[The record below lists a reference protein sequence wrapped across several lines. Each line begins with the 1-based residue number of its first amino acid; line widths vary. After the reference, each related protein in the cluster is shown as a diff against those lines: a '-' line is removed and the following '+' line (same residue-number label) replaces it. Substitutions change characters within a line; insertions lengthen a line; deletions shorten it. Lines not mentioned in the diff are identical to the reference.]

1 MNLSAQ
7 LAGNAWAGLRVQ
19 LGNNISGPLYH
30 QEYPPPQS
38 QKKVSPSRQRRRARR
53 LAARNTENIVIT
65 TTEEEVAH
73 PDEETSDSS
82 VAVVSSDIAE
92 NAVKAQQNQNEV
104 DETQKVAEKAKVSF
118 KCEICDFESTWENG
132 LKIHMSRKHSKIEQ
146 VDGCQDIDFEDLEK
160 KDTRYDE
167 TDHYW
172 RSGRIG
178 IAYHAF
184 LDAISVIEES
194 DLPIDLKEKEKDKI
208 LEARKSVFGDKFC
221 DFPPWRK
228 V

>member
-1 MNLSAQ
+1 MLGLQ
-7 LAGNAWAGLRVQ
+7 LTLILTPMQGMHGSDFVCSL
-19 LGNNISGPLYH
+19 
-30 QEYPPPQS
+30 
-38 QKKVSPSRQRRRARR
+38 
-53 LAARNTENIVIT
+53 
-65 TTEEEVAH
+65 
-73 PDEETSDSS
+73 ETSQPFTPAPSCQATSS
-82 VAVVSSDIAE
+82 PAVVSSDIAE

-132 LKIHMSRKHSKIEQ
+132 LKIHMNRKHSKIEQ
-146 VDGCQDIDFEDLEK
+146 VDGCQDINFEDLEK
-160 KDTRYDE
+160 RDTRYDE

-194 DLPIDLKEKEKDKI
+194 DLPMDLKEKEKI

-221 DFPPWRK
+221 DFPPCRK